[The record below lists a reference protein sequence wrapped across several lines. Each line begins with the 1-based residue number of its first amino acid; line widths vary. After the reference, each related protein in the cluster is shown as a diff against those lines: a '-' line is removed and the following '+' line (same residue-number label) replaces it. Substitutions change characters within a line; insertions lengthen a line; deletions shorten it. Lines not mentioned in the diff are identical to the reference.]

1 MSPSTAKAK
10 VPQALKLTA
19 ALAATSGAL
28 HQTLLALARAQ
39 GVNGAAWL
47 DQLEAQFVRNT
58 KNMTFTGCSMDA
70 EAGAVE
76 AALANLKRS
85 RRRFEPRPHARAN
98 QSRRGNGHPQGVS
111 LETRSRRYRSR
122 SSSAS

>member
-1 MSPSTAKAK
+1 MRGPDRAIRGLCQAVASPSTATAE

-28 HQTLLALARAQ
+28 HQTLLAVARAQ
-39 GVNGAAWL
+39 GVNGAKWL

-76 AALANLKRS
+76 AALSNLKTITTA
-85 RRRFEPRPHARAN
+85 ARA
-98 QSRRGNGHPQGVS
+98 QIA
-111 LETRSRRYRSR
+111 R
-122 SSSAS
+122 SSSKASPPPK

>member
-1 MSPSTAKAK
+1 MPQSTIRANA
-10 VPQALKLTA
+10 PQALKLTA

-28 HQTLLALARAQ
+28 HQTLLAVARAQ

-70 EAGAVE
+70 EASAVE
-76 AALANLKRS
+76 AALLNLKMITTAVRAEMVRHHDRQPRS
-85 RRRFEPRPHARAN
+85 D
-98 QSRRGNGHPQGVS
+98 Q
-111 LETRSRRYRSR
+111 
-122 SSSAS
+122 